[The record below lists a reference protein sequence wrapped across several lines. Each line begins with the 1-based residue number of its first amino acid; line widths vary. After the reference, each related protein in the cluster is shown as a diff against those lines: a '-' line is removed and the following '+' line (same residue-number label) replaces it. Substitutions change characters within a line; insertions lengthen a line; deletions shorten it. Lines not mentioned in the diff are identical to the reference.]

1 MYAASKNVS
10 AFETIAGEL
19 YTTLGAE
26 DPTWAKVA
34 EIGIKLEPNN
44 PLYQANSTPTGSTDK
59 FVDTEKKLDATDFT
73 NSPLAAEKDLDF
85 SFDND
90 ALTQDFASTGVAAE
104 SEITKPDF
112 GVAEPFA
119 HTGVAD
125 SMANE
130 NVKTSNISDSGAMD
144 FDMGDLGA
152 FETATPAEEPIK
164 VASEAFG
171 HTMPGLDIPT
181 FAAPNF
187 MPEAEPELGKATSEH
202 IDDFSTR
209 GEVETETFEFPQA
222 ETDEA
227 VLDIGSKQTQ
237 VTEAEVD
244 NEGDFSFNVNTI
256 QPDAASYKDADFTD
270 ANTYDLSTISLDLND
285 GAETG
290 TTTASHD
297 DLANE
302 KTIESEHESAQVV
315 GEPIEVETKLELVV
329 AYIEMDDKEG
339 AKELLDEVI
348 KEGGKKQRKRAEELL
363 AKLA

>member
-1 MYAASKNVS
+1 
-10 AFETIAGEL
+10 
-19 YTTLGAE
+19 
-26 DPTWAKVA
+26 
-34 EIGIKLEPNN
+34 
-44 PLYQANSTPTGSTDK
+44 
-59 FVDTEKKLDATDFT
+59 
-73 NSPLAAEKDLDF
+73 
-85 SFDND
+85 
-90 ALTQDFASTGVAAE
+90 
-104 SEITKPDF
+104 
-112 GVAEPFA
+112 
-119 HTGVAD
+119 
-125 SMANE
+125 
-130 NVKTSNISDSGAMD
+130 
-144 FDMGDLGA
+144 
-152 FETATPAEEPIK
+152 
-164 VASEAFG
+164 
-171 HTMPGLDIPT
+171 MPGLDIPT

-222 ETDEA
+222 ETAEA

-237 VTEAEVD
+237 VTEAEVG

-290 TTTASHD
+290 TTTVSHD
-297 DLANE
+297 DVVNE